1 MCGWTG
7 AVFRQCFMYKMLDNG
22 CKEIYFGLSPL
33 PVTVANEG
41 HWEIYVMIL
50 VVTVAGQGDNP
61 TSTVL
66 VLMKPYL
73 YLWSE
78 IFD

>member
-1 MCGWTG
+1 
-7 AVFRQCFMYKMLDNG
+7 
-22 CKEIYFGLSPL
+22 
-33 PVTVANEG
+33 
-41 HWEIYVMIL
+41 MIL

-66 VLMKPYL
+66 VLMEPYL